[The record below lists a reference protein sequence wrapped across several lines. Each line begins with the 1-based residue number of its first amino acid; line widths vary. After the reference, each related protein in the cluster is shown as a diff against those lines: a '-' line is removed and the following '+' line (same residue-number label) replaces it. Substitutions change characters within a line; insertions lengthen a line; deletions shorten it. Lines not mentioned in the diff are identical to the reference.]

1 MMKDYLTVVEFAA
14 AAGITKQ
21 AVYKRIKQDLAPY
34 VKEQDGKKTISKEA
48 LKLFAK
54 EEPTEA
60 AQIGQTEAPSLL
72 LDKIDN
78 QAETI
83 KAQQQEIEY
92 LRDMLKRANEQN
104 DTLTAHLIESQNKQT
119 ELQYKQ
125 LELQKNY
132 QLLLGAQ
139 NPVLTARAQD
149 SKPVDTQFTDEQ
161 PDAENQSTVEQPKE
175 EKHDKTSFF
184 KKWFNRR

>member
-1 MMKDYLTVVEFAA
+1 MKDYLTVVEFAA

-54 EEPTEA
+54 EEPAEA
-60 AQIGQTEAPSLL
+60 AQGKTEAPSLL
-72 LDKIDN
+72 LDRIEEKAD
-78 QAETI
+78 TI

-92 LRDMLKRANEQN
+92 LRGMLKSADERNN
-104 DTLTAHLIESQNKQT
+104 TLTAHLIESQN
-119 ELQYKQ
+119 KQ

-175 EKHDKTSFF
+175 EKHDKTPFF

>member
-1 MMKDYLTVVEFAA
+1 MKDYLTVVEFAA

-54 EEPTEA
+54 EEPAEA
-60 AQIGQTEAPSLL
+60 AQGPTESPSLL
-72 LDKIDN
+72 LYRIEE
-78 QAETI
+78 QADTI

-92 LRDMLKRANEQN
+92 LRGMLKSADERNN
-104 DTLTAHLIESQNKQT
+104 TLTAHLIESQN
-119 ELQYKQ
+119 KQ

-161 PDAENQSTVEQPKE
+161 PDAENKSTVEQPKE
-175 EKHDKTSFF
+175 EKNDKPSFF

>member
-1 MMKDYLTVVEFAA
+1 MKDYLTVLEFAA

-54 EEPTEA
+54 EEPAEA
-60 AQIGQTEAPSLL
+60 AQGPTEATSLL
-72 LDKIDN
+72 LDRIEE
-78 QAETI
+78 QADTI

-92 LRDMLKRANEQN
+92 LRGMLKSADERNN
-104 DTLTAHLIESQNKQT
+104 TLTAHLIESQN
-119 ELQYKQ
+119 KQ

-161 PDAENQSTVEQPKE
+161 PDAEKKSTVEQPKE
-175 EKHDKTSFF
+175 EKNDKTSFF